1 MSPTVFR
8 ERGYR
13 FYFFSR
19 EEDRQHVHVS
29 NADGEAKFWLS
40 PEVSLAENCG
50 LSARQ
55 VSEARKI
62 IEEHRHEFIERWQQ
76 HFRR

>member
-8 ERGYR
+8 WRGYR

-19 EEDRQHVHVS
+19 EEERMHVHVYC
-29 NADGEAKFWLS
+29 AEGEAKFWLS
-40 PEVSLAENCG
+40 PEIALAYNHG
-50 LSARQ
+50 IRSSALTGIQR
-55 VSEARKI
+55 A
-62 IEEHRHEFIERWQQ
+62 IEEHRDEIARAWRG